1 MKEKINILSL
11 KALTVA
17 AVICFTGC
25 SDDFLKDKKVYG
37 SFDGSVV
44 YEYYETAK
52 SRIDYLYRCLLP
64 NATGGSNALSD
75 IVSAGI
81 NDDFSKC
88 TEEYGEYSLFNNPSE
103 ILTIQSVPDYFYVI
117 NGETSPWGRIRE
129 CNDVIE
135 GVTGSETLT
144 QTEKEEL
151 LGQAYF
157 FRAWRYYLLVKMYG
171 GVPIVDHVQNPVIG
185 DGNGENLVIPRSST
199 KDCVNFIC
207 DDLDLASRYLPV
219 RWPNES
225 DYGRITSGAA
235 LALKGRML
243 LLYASPLFNRADDQ
257 SRWKAAYDANSAA
270 ITALK
275 AGNFGLAYESNGGD
289 NNAKNWAK
297 MFADYTGGSEAV
309 FVTLYNNVSP
319 IAGQNINKYN
329 LWEQGIRPGNING
342 GGGRTATSEMV
353 DLFPMADGKRPGES
367 TYTYS
372 KEDSKIFM
380 NRDPRF
386 YRTFAFPGV
395 EWKFNSGDVDFSDDT
410 MNGLCPSYY
419 TSGADYELWNYCW
432 YVSATDLADPSRSGY
447 AADKL
452 GTKNR
457 SVYVRKRSNDDPSSS
472 LNVFTDN
479 SSGDQQG
486 FRRSAAPY
494 MEIRY
499 AEVLLNLAESACGA
513 GGTYHA
519 EGVQALKDVRARVG
533 YTAANNYGLN
543 TDIESDRAKLFA
555 AVLYERQV
563 ELAYEGKRAYDMR
576 RWMLFD
582 GGAGQ
587 GALNASWALSGF
599 SGNTC
604 NYLGVTPMNARG
616 KRHRIEIHV
625 DGTGAANDNSDPLKN
640 VTRPTAL
647 TLSENIV
654 SEMNGDDEIIADPVV
669 QAMCQFY
676 KDNFTRKDIS
686 LDGNTLGI
694 DPVFQPRYYFFGLRQ
709 SAQQTNA
716 TLYQTIGWED
726 HSHGGMG
733 TFDPLAE

>member
-1 MKEKINILSL
+1 MKEKINIFSL
-11 KALTVA
+11 KALAVA
-17 AVICFTGC
+17 AVISFTGC
-25 SDDFLKDKKVYG
+25 SDHFLKDKKVYG

-52 SRIDYLYRCLLP
+52 SRVDYLYRCLLP
-64 NATGGSNALSD
+64 NAVGGSNALTD

-88 TEEYGEYSLFNNPSE
+88 TEEYGEFSLFNDPSAV
-103 ILTIQSVPDYFYVI
+103 LTIHNVPDYFYVI

-144 QTEKEEL
+144 REEKEEL

-199 KDCVNFIC
+199 KDCVDFVCN
-207 DDLDLASRYLPV
+207 DLDMASRYLPV
-219 RWPNES
+219 QWDGDN
-225 DYGRITSGAA
+225 YGRITSGAA

-243 LLYASPLFNRADDQ
+243 LLYASPLFNRGDDQ
-257 SRWKAAYDANSAA
+257 SRWQAAYDANFAA
-270 ITALK
+270 IAALK
-275 AGNFGLAYESNGGD
+275 AGGFGLAYESNGGD

-297 MFADYTGGSEAV
+297 MFTDHTGKSEAV

-342 GGGRTATSEMV
+342 GGGRTATAEIV

-367 TYTYS
+367 IYTYDNEGS
-372 KEDSKIFM
+372 KFFM

-395 EWKFNSGDVDFSDDT
+395 EWKFNSGDVDFSGTT
-410 MNGLCPSYY
+410 MSGLCPSYY
-419 TSGADYELWNYCW
+419 TDGSEYELWNYCW
-432 YVSATDLADPSRSGY
+432 YVSATDLADPSKSGY

-457 SVYVRKRSNDDPSSS
+457 SVYVRKRSNDDPSSDF
-472 LNVFTDN
+472 NVFTDY

-513 GGTYHA
+513 GGTHHA
-519 EGVQALKDVRARVG
+519 EGVQALKDIRARVG
-533 YTAANNYGLN
+533 YTSANNYGLN
-543 TDIESDRAKLFA
+543 TDIENDRAKLFA
-555 AVLYERQV
+555 AILYERQV

-582 GGAGQ
+582 GGVGQ
-587 GALNASWALSGF
+587 GSLNASWALSGF

-604 NYLGVTPMNARG
+604 NYLGVTPMNALG

-625 DGTGAANDNSDPLKN
+625 AGTGAANDNSDPLRN
-640 VTRPTAL
+640 ETRPAAL
-647 TLSENIV
+647 TLNENIV
-654 SEMNGDDEIIADPVV
+654 SEIVGDDEVISDPAV
-669 QAMCQFY
+669 QAMCNFY
-676 KDNFTRKDIS
+676 NANFTRKDIS

-694 DPVFQPRYYFFGLRQ
+694 DPVFLPKYYFLGLRQ

>member
-1 MKEKINILSL
+1 MKEKINMFSL
-11 KALTVA
+11 KALAVA
-17 AVICFTGC
+17 AIISFTGC

-52 SRIDYLYRCLLP
+52 SRVDYLYRCLLP

-88 TEEYGEYSLFNNPSE
+88 TEEYGEYSVFNNPSE

-129 CNDVIE
+129 CNDIIE
-135 GVTGSETLT
+135 GVTGSATLT
-144 QTEKEEL
+144 QAEKEEL

-199 KDCVNFIC
+199 KDCVDFIC
-207 DDLDLASRYLPV
+207 NDLDLASRYLPV
-219 RWPNES
+219 RWEGN

-257 SRWKAAYDANSAA
+257 SRWKAAYDANSEA
-270 ITALK
+270 IAALK
-275 AGNFGLAYESNGGD
+275 AGSFGLAYESNGGE

-342 GGGRTATSEMV
+342 GGGRTATAEMV

-367 TYTYS
+367 IYTYDNEGS
-372 KEDSKIFM
+372 KFFM

-395 EWKFNSGDVDFSDDT
+395 EWKFNSGDVDFSGTT
-410 MNGLCPSYY
+410 MSGLCPSYY
-419 TSGADYELWNYCW
+419 TDGSEYELWNYCW
-432 YVSATDLADPSRSGY
+432 YASAADLADPGRSGY

-457 SVYVRKRSNDDPSSS
+457 SVYVRKRSNDDPASA

-513 GGTYHA
+513 GGAYHA

-543 TDIESDRAKLFA
+543 TDIENDRAKLFA
-555 AVLYERQV
+555 AILYERQ
-563 ELAYEGKRAYDMR
+563 
-576 RWMLFD
+576 
-582 GGAGQ
+582 
-587 GALNASWALSGF
+587 
-599 SGNTC
+599 
-604 NYLGVTPMNARG
+604 
-616 KRHRIEIHV
+616 I
-625 DGTGAANDNSDPLKN
+625 
-640 VTRPTAL
+640 
-647 TLSENIV
+647 
-654 SEMNGDDEIIADPVV
+654 
-669 QAMCQFY
+669 
-676 KDNFTRKDIS
+676 
-686 LDGNTLGI
+686 
-694 DPVFQPRYYFFGLRQ
+694 
-709 SAQQTNA
+709 
-716 TLYQTIGWED
+716 
-726 HSHGGMG
+726 
-733 TFDPLAE
+733 

>member
-11 KALTVA
+11 KALAMA
-17 AVICFTGC
+17 AIISFTGC

-52 SRIDYLYRCLLP
+52 SRVDYLYRCLLP

-88 TEEYGEYSLFNNPSE
+88 TEEYGEYSVFNNPSE

-129 CNDVIE
+129 CNDIIE
-135 GVTGSETLT
+135 GVTGSATLT
-144 QTEKEEL
+144 QAEKEEL

-199 KDCVNFIC
+199 KDCVDFIC
-207 DDLDLASRYLPV
+207 NDLDLASRYLPV
-219 RWPNES
+219 RWEGN

-257 SRWKAAYDANSAA
+257 SRWKAAYDANSEA
-270 ITALK
+270 IAALK
-275 AGNFGLAYESNGGD
+275 AGSFGLAYESNGGE

-342 GGGRTATSEMV
+342 GGGRTATAEMV

-367 TYTYS
+367 IYTYDNEGS
-372 KEDSKIFM
+372 KFFM

-395 EWKFNSGDVDFSDDT
+395 EWKFNSGDVDFSGTT
-410 MNGLCPSYY
+410 MSGLCPSYY
-419 TSGADYELWNYCW
+419 TDGSEYELWNYCW
-432 YVSATDLADPSRSGY
+432 YASAADLADPGRSGY

-457 SVYVRKRSNDDPSSS
+457 SVYVRKRSNDDPASA

-513 GGTYHA
+513 GGAYHA

-543 TDIESDRAKLFA
+543 TDIENDRAKLFA
-555 AVLYERQV
+555 AILYERQI

-582 GGAGQ
+582 GGVGQ
-587 GALNASWALSGF
+587 GALNASWVLSGF

-604 NYLGVTPMNARG
+604 SYLGVTPMNAYG

-625 DGTGAANDNSDPLKN
+625 AGTGAANDNSDPLRN
-640 VTRPTAL
+640 VTRPAAL
-647 TLSENIV
+647 TLNENIV
-654 SEMNGDDEIIADPVV
+654 SEIVGDDEIISDPVV
-669 QAMCQFY
+669 QAMCDFY
-676 KDNFTRKDIS
+676 NANFTRKDIS

>member
-1 MKEKINILSL
+1 MKEKINRFSL
-11 KALTVA
+11 KALAIA
-17 AVICFTGC
+17 AVIGLTGC

-37 SFDGSVV
+37 SFDGSTV
-44 YEYYETAK
+44 YGNYDTAR
-52 SRIDYLYRCLLP
+52 SRVDYLYRCLLP
-64 NATGGSNALSD
+64 SATGGSNALTD

-88 TEEYGEYSLFNNPSE
+88 TEEYGDYSVFNNPTE
-103 ILTIQSVPDYFYVI
+103 LLTIQNLPDYFYVI

-135 GVTGSETLT
+135 GVSASEGLT
-144 QTEKEEL
+144 PEEREEL

-171 GVPIVDHVQNPVIG
+171 GVPIIDYVQNPVIG
-185 DGNGENLVIPRSST
+185 DGNGENLVVPRSTT
-199 KDCVNFIC
+199 KACVDFIC
-207 DDLDLASRYLPV
+207 NDLDLAARYLPA
-219 RWPNES
+219 RWDGDN
-225 DYGRITSGAA
+225 YGRIISGAA

-257 SRWKAAYDANSAA
+257 ARWQAAYEANLAA
-270 ITALK
+270 INALRE
-275 AGNFGLAYESNGGD
+275 GGLGLAYENNGGE
-289 NNAKNWAK
+289 NNARNWAN
-297 MFADYTGGSEAV
+297 MFADNTGVSEGV

-319 IAGQNINKYN
+319 IAAQNIHKYN

-342 GGGRTATSEMV
+342 GGGRTPTSEIV
-353 DLFPMADGKRPGES
+353 DLFPMADGRKPGES
-367 TYTYS
+367 MYRYDT
-372 KEDSKIFM
+372 KKFFM

-395 EWKFNSGDVDFSDDT
+395 EWKFNSGDVNFSGEG
-410 MNGLCPSYY
+410 MANLCPPYY
-419 TSGADYELWNYCW
+419 TNGNNYELWNYCW
-432 YVSATDLADPSRSGY
+432 YANAADQTSEGRSGY

-452 GTKNR
+452 GTGNR

-472 LNVFTDN
+472 LTVFTAN
-479 SSGDQQG
+479 NSGDQQG

-513 GGTYHA
+513 GGAHHA
-519 EGVQALKDVRARVG
+519 EGVQALQAVRGRVG
-533 YTAANNYGLN
+533 YTSDNNYGLDPAIAN
-543 TDIESDRAKLFA
+543 DRAKLFA
-555 AVLYERQV
+555 AILYERQI

-587 GALNASWALSGF
+587 GVLNPNWALTGF
-599 SGNTC
+599 GGNTC
-604 NYLGVTPMNARG
+604 TYLGETPMNNRG
-616 KRHRIEIHV
+616 RRHRIELYV
-625 DGTGAANDNSDPLKN
+625 DGLGAANDDSDPLAHDA
-640 VTRPTAL
+640 RPAAL
-647 TLSENIV
+647 TLNENIKV
-654 SEMNGDDEIIADPVV
+654 EIDGDDETITDPAV
-669 QAMCQFY
+669 AALYNFY
-676 KDNFTRKDIS
+676 DNFTRKDIS
-686 LDGNTLGI
+686 LDGNTAGI
-694 DPVFQPRYYFFGLRQ
+694 QPTFQPRYYFFGLRQ

-726 HSHGGMG
+726 YSYGGMG

>member
-1 MKEKINILSL
+1 MKEKINMFSL
-11 KALTVA
+11 KALAVA
-17 AVICFTGC
+17 AIISFTGC

-52 SRIDYLYRCLLP
+52 SRVDYLYRCLLP

-88 TEEYGEYSLFNNPSE
+88 TEEYGEYSVFNNPSE

-129 CNDVIE
+129 CNDIIE
-135 GVTGSETLT
+135 GVTGSATLT
-144 QTEKEEL
+144 QAEKEEL

-199 KDCVNFIC
+199 KDCVDFIC
-207 DDLDLASRYLPV
+207 NDLDLASRYLPV
-219 RWPNES
+219 RWEGN

-257 SRWKAAYDANSAA
+257 SRWKAAYDANSEA
-270 ITALK
+270 IAALK
-275 AGNFGLAYESNGGD
+275 AGSFGLAYESNGGE

-342 GGGRTATSEMV
+342 GGGRTATAEMV

-367 TYTYS
+367 IYTYDNEGS
-372 KEDSKIFM
+372 KFFM

-395 EWKFNSGDVDFSDDT
+395 EWKFNSGDVDFSGTT
-410 MNGLCPSYY
+410 MSGLCPSYY
-419 TSGADYELWNYCW
+419 TDGSEYELWNYCW
-432 YVSATDLADPSRSGY
+432 YASAADLTDPGRSGY

-457 SVYVRKRSNDDPSSS
+457 SVYVRKRSNDDPASA

-513 GGTYHA
+513 GGAYHA

-543 TDIESDRAKLFA
+543 TDIENDRAKLFA
-555 AVLYERQV
+555 AILYERQI

-582 GGAGQ
+582 GGVGQ

-604 NYLGVTPMNARG
+604 SYLGVTPMNAHG

-625 DGTGAANDNSDPLKN
+625 AGTGAANDNSDPLRN
-640 VTRPTAL
+640 VTRPAAL
-647 TLSENIV
+647 TLNENIV
-654 SEMNGDDEIIADPVV
+654 SEIVGDDEIISDPVV
-669 QAMCQFY
+669 QAMCDFY
-676 KDNFTRKDIS
+676 NANFTRKDIS